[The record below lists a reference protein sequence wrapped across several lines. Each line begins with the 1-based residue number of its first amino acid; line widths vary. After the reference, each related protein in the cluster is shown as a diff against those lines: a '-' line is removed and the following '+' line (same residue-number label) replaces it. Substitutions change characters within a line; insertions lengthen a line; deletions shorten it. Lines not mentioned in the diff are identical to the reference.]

1 MKKTWKIIIGVFVL
15 LLLVFIL
22 PGLVTR
28 NVKIKTVT
36 HIRQP
41 LARVFVT
48 FGDPVRLRE
57 WIEGFEKIE
66 HIYGLPFSEGSKYRL
81 TFRIGDKK
89 MSAVE
94 EIIKVDWKKHL
105 MIDVEMS
112 RGHVTAD
119 MYFFQMDKYSEIA
132 GTFTLSGNDPVT
144 RILLPWMKPFIKK
157 KLENGMNRFREMME
171 KKKM

>member
-1 MKKTWKIIIGVFVL
+1 MKKSWKISIGAFVL

-28 NVKIKTVT
+28 KVSIKTVT

-41 LARVFVT
+41 LTRVFVT
-48 FGDPVRLRE
+48 FGDPARLRE
-57 WIEGFEKIE
+57 WMEGFEKIE

-81 TFRIGDKK
+81 TFTVGDKK

-105 MIDVEMS
+105 VIDVEMS
-112 RGHVTAD
+112 RGHVYAD
-119 MYFFQMDKYSEIA
+119 MYFFQMDKFSEIA
-132 GTFTLSGNDPVT
+132 GTFTFTGNDPIT
-144 RILLPWMKPFIKK
+144 RILLPWMKPFIQK
-157 KLENGMNRFREMME
+157 KLEHGLDRFRVMME
-171 KKKM
+171 KKKT